1 MNASN
6 EKKIKKQSQKSS
18 FMKGLLEQVEL
29 IVVFF
34 AIIILIF
41 SFACRSCVVDGD
53 SMLKTLHNGE
63 RVIVWDLF
71 YEPDYNDIVVIHE
84 SGDLNKPIVKRV
96 IGLPGDAVEFEHFSN
111 GMTVTITHSD
121 GTIEVL
127 DEDYVNYD
135 LSYGNLGRYQ
145 RIDENKNRY
154 VVDEGEIF
162 VMGDNRLNSLDSREL
177 GCVDSRLVLG
187 KVVLRFM
194 PFDKFGTVK

>member
-96 IGLPGDAVEFEHFSN
+96 IGLPGDVVEFEHFSN

-154 VVDEGEIF
+154 VVGEGEIF

>member
-41 SFACRSCVVDGD
+41 SFACRSCVVEGN

-135 LSYGNLGRYQ
+135 LSDGNLGRYQ

-154 VVDEGEIF
+154 VVGEGEIF

>member
-6 EKKIKKQSQKSS
+6 EKKIKKQSQKGS

>member
-96 IGLPGDAVEFEHFSN
+96 IGLPGDAVEFEHFSY

-154 VVDEGEIF
+154 VVGEGEIF

>member
-154 VVDEGEIF
+154 VVGKGEIF

>member
-6 EKKIKKQSQKSS
+6 EKKIKKQSQKGS

-96 IGLPGDAVEFEHFSN
+96 IGLPGDAVEFEHFPN

>member
-41 SFACRSCVVDGD
+41 SFACRSCVVNGD

-135 LSYGNLGRYQ
+135 LSCGNLGRYQ

-154 VVDEGEIF
+154 VVGEGEIF
-162 VMGDNRLNSLDSREL
+162 VMGDNRLKSLDSREL

>member
-135 LSYGNLGRYQ
+135 LSDGNLGRYQ

-154 VVDEGEIF
+154 VVGEGEIF

>member
-1 MNASN
+1 MNSSN
-6 EKKIKKQSQKSS
+6 EKKIKKQPQKSG
-18 FMKGLLEQVEL
+18 FTKGLLEQVEL
-29 IVVFF
+29 VVIFF

-41 SFACRSCVVDGD
+41 SFACRSCIVDGD
-53 SMLKTLHNGE
+53 SMLKTLNNGE

-71 YEPDYNDIVVIHE
+71 YEPNYNDIVVIHE

-96 IGLPGDAVEFEHFSN
+96 IGLSGDTVEFEHFSD
-111 GMTVTITHSD
+111 GMTVTVRHAD
-121 GTIEVL
+121 GTSEVL

-135 LSYGNLGRYQ
+135 LSYGSLGRYQ
-145 RIDENKNRY
+145 RIDENKNIY
-154 VVDEGEIF
+154 VVGEGEIF

-194 PFDKFGTVK
+194 PFDKFGTVQ